1 MDLSRLD
8 SSFYRQKYRDG
19 LIFVWRR
26 GPYCK
31 DMDTKLAV
39 QSFGLAGVFLFS
51 AACHKQIAA
60 VKPPP
65 PVPAPAVA
73 KAEPVTQPKAAPVQ
87 VASNTQSRMP
97 DAATKAR
104 IQELLNRIQ
113 DVYFDYDQHN
123 LRPDAQ
129 STLQADANTLRE
141 ILEQYPTYKL
151 TIQGY
156 CDERGS
162 DAYNLALG
170 DSRAL
175 KAEQFLETLGLP
187 ASHLRVVSFGK
198 EDPVCTEHNESCWQK
213 NRRAH
218 ITQDQQAG

>member
-1 MDLSRLD
+1 MKL
-8 SSFYRQKYRDG
+8 QIIG
-19 LIFVWRR
+19 L
-26 GPYCK
+26 
-31 DMDTKLAV
+31 
-39 QSFGLAGVFLFS
+39 GLAGFLVL
-51 AACHKQIAA
+51 AAGCHKKVAA
-60 VKPPP
+60 VTPPP
-65 PVPAPAVA
+65 PPPAAVAQKTPVASTPSSVPARVA
-73 KAEPVTQPKAAPVQ
+73 E
-87 VASNTQSRMP
+87 NTSARMP

-104 IQELLNRIQ
+104 IQDLLNHIQ
-113 DVYFDYDQHN
+113 DVYFDYDQHS

-129 STLQADANTLRE
+129 KALEADATTLRE

-151 TIQGY
+151 TIEGF

-187 ASHLRVVSFGK
+187 ASHLRTVSYGK
-198 EDPVCTEHNESCWQK
+198 ERPVCTEHTESCWQR

>member
-1 MDLSRLD
+1 MNSKHT
-8 SSFYRQKYRDG
+8 FQAFG
-19 LIFVWRR
+19 V
-26 GPYCK
+26 
-31 DMDTKLAV
+31 TAV
-39 QSFGLAGVFLFS
+39 LLFS

-73 KAEPVTQPKAAPVQ
+73 KSTPPEPAKAAPVQ
-87 VASNTQSRMP
+87 VAANNGPRMP

-104 IQELLNRIQ
+104 IQDLLNRIQ
-113 DVYFDYDQHN
+113 DVYFDYDKHN

-151 TIQGY
+151 TIEGF

-170 DSRAL
+170 DSRAV
-175 KAEQFLETLGLP
+175 KAEEFLESLGLP
-187 ASHLRVVSFGK
+187 AAHLRVVSYGK
-198 EDPVCTEHNESCWQK
+198 EKPVCTEHTESCWQK

>member
-1 MDLSRLD
+1 MNSKHTFQSL
-8 SSFYRQKYRDG
+8 G
-19 LIFVWRR
+19 L
-26 GPYCK
+26 
-31 DMDTKLAV
+31 TAV
-39 QSFGLAGVFLFS
+39 LLFS

-73 KAEPVTQPKAAPVQ
+73 KSTPPEPAKAAPVQ
-87 VASNTQSRMP
+87 VAANNSPRMP
-97 DAATKAR
+97 DVATKAR
-104 IQELLNRIQ
+104 IQDLLNRIQ
-113 DVYFDYDQHN
+113 DVYFDYDKHN

-129 STLQADANTLRE
+129 STLQSDANTLRE

-151 TIQGY
+151 TIEGF

-175 KAEQFLETLGLP
+175 KAEEFLESLGLP
-187 ASHLRVVSFGK
+187 ASHLHVVSYGK
-198 EDPVCTEHNESCWQK
+198 EKPVCTEHNESCWQK